1 MLVMSVDDADCV
13 QGRYGWAGY
22 SGILLFSCYR
32 GYAAILA
39 DRIKPQLHGQIFSLG
54 NAELPAQF
62 RRVTLLKDVEGEG
75 NATRQKAHVVAILL
89 VVSFEFGEGQVVR
102 IESIRW
108 RLR

>member
-1 MLVMSVDDADCV
+1 MSVDDADCV

-32 GYAAILA
+32 GYAAVLA

-62 RRVTLLKDVEGEG
+62 RRDPSGCFFRVWRGPDRKYTDEVRFLASLL
-75 NATRQKAHVVAILL
+75 QKIC
-89 VVSFEFGEGQVVR
+89 
-102 IESIRW
+102 
-108 RLR
+108 